1 MSEKPAPTK
10 GRAKP
15 KQQGSVKCDSA
26 SEGKKAG
33 LHRTTK
39 HSKGNQVAGCSKVQP
54 DVLRPDA
61 HSEASE
67 VTAVSSKEPEAE
79 AEGKESQSWIGGLFS
94 SDNLCEAS
102 STVPASDVMAPAA
115 EELKDK
121 PDGHGEGGDIVSDIG
136 TDAGSLTSFTS
147 PSYVENLPDDVL
159 LLVLGWLDI
168 RTRVII
174 ERVCHRWKALAER
187 LWRGQCR
194 LSFTG
199 VFSISQG
206 KPLTITILRALLSRC
221 GESLRWL
228 DLATASHMLDH
239 KAVKA
244 IGTRCPN
251 LEYLDASGVQLTN
264 TSVMQLANRCPKLK
278 SVLLKDCCD
287 VREKSLRR
295 LLRRCRRLEHIDL
308 TEMYEFTGEC
318 FNIDGLRLRHLILR
332 GCTGLTSRGMSRIAT
347 KCTSLTELQL
357 LDCFKISDH
366 DLSLICQNLKSLK
379 NLGLSRSLCNAT
391 SSGIGAIGN
400 LRLLEHLDLS
410 SNRTVDDAS
419 MGPIA
424 TGCKKLRF
432 LDLTNCERGI
442 TDAAMSH
449 IAKCSELRELK
460 ISYVEKITDAGMCN
474 LACHGR
480 LHSVEVRACALL
492 SDAGVLAIVELCQD
506 LRLLDLSGCEH
517 VSSAAME
524 SCAAIVAERPHVLTV
539 IVGGTSVEL
548 GQLSTD
554 SKGKLKIDY
563 SDYCVES
570 YLPGDMDFDYDDYW
584 DQDLYDYEA
593 GYEYWDSSDYDD
605 DDELMVG
612 DMLRPGAI
620 FIDMNNMWDG
630 VDVDDDLL
638 DNEGPLDDPLDE
650 PPEDLLD
657 NNLPIDESPEDML
670 DNDLPLD
677 EPPEDLLDNDLPL
690 EEPPEESLDNDL
702 PLEEPPEDSLD
713 NEFPLDES
721 PEDLLDDGF
730 SLDEPPDD
738 PLDDWYG
745 PAEEEFWCGE

>member
-15 KQQGSVKCDSA
+15 KQQGSVKCDS
-26 SEGKKAG
+26 
-33 LHRTTK
+33 
-39 HSKGNQVAGCSKVQP
+39 VQP

-61 HSEASE
+61 HSEASK
-67 VTAVSSKEPEAE
+67 VTAVPSKEPEAE
-79 AEGKESQSWIGGLFS
+79 AECKECHSWIGELFS
-94 SDNLCEAS
+94 SDNLWEAS
-102 STVPASDVMAPAA
+102 STVPASDVTAPAA
-115 EELKDK
+115 ELKDK
-121 PDGHGEGGDIVSDIG
+121 PDGHGEGGDIASDVG

-187 LWRGQCR
+187 LWRAQCR

-332 GCTGLTSRGMSRIAT
+332 GCSGLTSRGMSRIAT

-424 TGCKKLRF
+424 TGCTKLRF

-480 LHSVEVRACALL
+480 LHSVEARACALL

-584 DQDLYDYEA
+584 DQDLYEYEA
-593 GYEYWDSSDYDD
+593 AEYGYWDSSDYE
-605 DDELMVG
+605 DDEDLMVG

-630 VDVDDDLL
+630 VDDDL
-638 DNEGPLDDPLDE
+638 DDEGPLDDPLDE

-677 EPPEDLLDNDLPL
+677 EPPEDVLDNDLPL
-690 EEPPEESLDNDL
+690 EEPPEDSLDNDL

-745 PAEEEFWCGE
+745 PVEEEFWCGE